1 MAYHTEE
8 HKKKAVQMG
17 DEKEGEK
24 KELSYT
30 IDYVMWIL
38 WAILMWGFL
47 ITLAVVHSPSNKPGI
62 HEIIITAY
70 FLGFPV
76 VFGLMYILYLKRR

>member
-1 MAYHTEE
+1 MAH
-8 HKKKAVQMG
+8 HS
-17 DEKEGEK
+17 EKEK
-24 KELSYT
+24 KNSDINTDENQPGGKLTYK

-47 ITLAVVHSPSNKPGI
+47 ITLSVVNSPSDKPGI